1 MRVRITKVTTAVI
14 EANFD
19 WTLIRVE
26 TDEGIEGL
34 GEAFFAPGLTATIR
48 ELGHFLEGR
57 DPRQV
62 EPIVRDLLH
71 ASSASGNSG
80 QVYHAI
86 TGIETALWDILGQHL
101 GVPLWQLWGGK
112 YRDAVQIYCDC
123 HGGDALE
130 SLDSLLQPRRL
141 EWDTSHS
148 QWNAQAGTSTAGVL
162 AEYTPE
168 AYAEKAR
175 KQVQA
180 GFSFLKFDLD
190 VPNPYS
196 RDRYNRVLGSQEILY
211 LAELMWAVREAVGPG
226 VELAAD
232 CHWKFSPE
240 SSVQLARA
248 LEPARLAWLED
259 PVPPQNLDAMKYV
272 RDHSPVPILS
282 GENLYGFHEFQPLI
296 SRQTVALIAP
306 DFQKAGG
313 LAEARCIC
321 DLADRYYMAVA
332 PHNISSP
339 VGTMASV
346 HVSAA
351 IPNFLALEWHA
362 SDVPFWPDMVQEG
375 ALIENGF
382 IQVPS
387 RPGLGVT
394 LNESAIRPYARAG
407 EPFFE

>member
-1 MRVRITKVTTAVI
+1 MKIRKVTTAVI

-26 TDEGIEGL
+26 TDNGILGL

-48 ELGHFLEGR
+48 ELGQFLQGR
-57 DPRQV
+57 DPRQI
-62 EPIVRDLLH
+62 EPIVRDLLS

-86 TGIETALWDILGQHL
+86 TGIEMALWDILGQHL
-101 GVPLWQLWGGK
+101 GAPLWQLWGGK

-141 EWDTSHS
+141 AWDTSHS
-148 QWNAQAGTSTAGVL
+148 QWNPQAGTATDDVL
-162 AEYTPE
+162 PEYTAE
-168 AYAEKAR
+168 AYVDKAL

-180 GFSFLKFDLD
+180 GFRFLKFDLD

-196 RDRYNRVLGSQEILY
+196 RDRYNRMLGNAEVPY
-211 LAELMWAVREAVGPG
+211 LADLMIAVREAVGPD

-248 LEPARLAWLED
+248 LEPAQLSWLED
-259 PVPPQNLDAMKYV
+259 PVPPQNLDALKYV

-282 GENLYGFHEFQPLI
+282 GENLYGVYEFQPLI
-296 SRQTVALIAP
+296 TRQAVAIVAP

-313 LAEARCIC
+313 FAEARRIC
-321 DLADRYYMAVA
+321 DLADRYYIPVA

-339 VGTMASV
+339 VGTMAAV
-346 HVSAA
+346 HVAAA
-351 IPNFLALEWHA
+351 IPNFLVLEWHA
-362 SDVPFWPDMVQEG
+362 SDVPFWSEVAAEG
-375 ALIENGF
+375 GLIEHGF
-382 IQVPS
+382 IQVPN
-387 RPGLGVT
+387 RPGLGITV
-394 LNESAIRPYARAG
+394 NDAAIRPYARAG

>member
-1 MRVRITKVTTAVI
+1 MKITRVTTAVL

-19 WTLIRVE
+19 WTLIRIE
-26 TDEGIEGL
+26 TDKDISGL
-34 GEAFFAPGLTATIR
+34 GEAFFAPGLTGTIR
-48 ELGHFLEGR
+48 ELGHVIEGR

-62 EPIVRDLLH
+62 EPLVRNLL
-71 ASSASGNSG
+71 SASAASGSSG

-86 TGIETALWDILGQHL
+86 SGIETALWDILGQHL

-112 YRDAVQIYCDC
+112 FRDSIQIYCDC

-130 SLDSLLQPRRL
+130 SLDSLLQPRKL

-148 QWNAQAGTSTAGVL
+148 QWNAQAGTATPAVL
-162 AEYTPE
+162 EGYTPE
-168 AYAEKAR
+168 AYVEKAL
-175 KQVQA
+175 KQVAA

-190 VPNPYS
+190 IPNPYS
-196 RDRYNRVLGSQEILY
+196 RDRYNRTLSSAEVPY
-211 LAELMWAVREAVGPG
+211 LADLMIAVREAVGPN

-259 PVPPQNLDAMKYV
+259 PVPPQNLDALKYV
-272 RDHSPVPILS
+272 HDRSPVSILS
-282 GENLYGFHEFQPLI
+282 GENLYGCHEFRPLI
-296 SRQTVALIAP
+296 ERQAVAIVAP

-313 LAEARCIC
+313 LSEGRRIS
-321 DLADRYYMAVA
+321 DIADRYYIPVA

-339 VGTMASV
+339 VGTMAAV
-346 HVSAA
+346 HLAAA

-362 SDVPFWPDMVQEG
+362 SDVPFWPDVINEG
-375 ALIENGF
+375 SLIENGF

-387 RPGLGVT
+387 RPGLGITV
-394 LNESAIRPYARAG
+394 NETAIRRYARPG
-407 EPFFE
+407 ESFFE